1 MLFLHYVIKK
11 LVCLAADFK
20 RGSMKNTQTS
30 EEERIYGELYE
41 RDSRFVASCRKLQSI
56 YRVEI
61 GEPIC
66 PYIDSHNKVHRYGNY
81 IGLGD
86 ISGKNFLEKYI
97 FDYAN
102 KRVEK
107 KKEYET
113 ISSTRLYNNLLSS
126 QPMAFNL
133 FCPLRQMLIDLPEE
147 ATHVIRAA
155 LPMYPICKATE
166 VELEFIPP
174 NYKGLTNDKSA
185 MDAIIRYEDPDGR
198 PGFIAIETKYSE
210 NLGMNEASENGKERS
225 REIIRSLGCFRPDV
239 EERIVAGKIR
249 LTQIYRNFLLSES
262 YGADKGYASYS
273 LVLAPERHPS
283 TDKEVN
289 SLADELLPEFRDKIR
304 SMSLE
309 EFAGSLIRNSPSG
322 FRETF
327 EKFWDRY
334 LNFGKLNDIP

>member
-1 MLFLHYVIKK
+1 MIKK
-11 LVCLAADFK
+11 LVCLAADIK
-20 RGSMKNTQTS
+20 TENMKNTQTS
-30 EEERIYGELYE
+30 EEKKIYGELYTG
-41 RDSRFVASCRKLQSI
+41 DSRFVANCRKLQSI

-66 PYIDSHNKVHRYGNY
+66 PHIDSHNKIHRYGNY
-81 IGLGD
+81 ISSGEL
-86 ISGKNFLEKYI
+86 SGKNFLEKYI
-97 FDYAN
+97 FEYAN
-102 KRVEK
+102 DRVK
-107 KKEYET
+107 NKKEYET

-147 ATHVIRAA
+147 ATRVIRAA
-155 LPMYPICKATE
+155 LPMYPICKVTE
-166 VELEFIPP
+166 VELEFIPA
-174 NYKGLTNDKSA
+174 NYKELTNDKSA

-210 NLGMNEASENGKERS
+210 NLGTNEASEKGKERS
-225 REIIRSLGCFRPDV
+225 REIIWGLGCFRPDV
-239 EERIVAGKIR
+239 EDRIVAGSVR

-262 YGADKGYASYS
+262 YGADKGFASYS

-283 TDKEVN
+283 TDREVA

-309 EFAGSLIRNSPSG
+309 EFAGSLIRNSPFG

-334 LNFGKLNDIP
+334 LDFGKMDQPSSK